1 MTSAPQAHQAE
12 QLRRSSKQDNE
23 EVEDDDNNETSN
35 DDDDEAVGFFAD
47 SLSSLFDV
55 HTPSRGTPGSTLT
68 YEHALL
74 PALGASRSAI
84 TFHLPNHD
92 GSNTQ
97 LFAHYQWDAGW
108 ELANEMVLSCQDG
121 NSQKMQAEV
130 PVDRWADVRNM
141 SCVELGAGTGLPSL
155 VAARVGAKQVVVT
168 DYPDPGILRTLEKN
182 VALQQRRG
190 DCGNGGEMS
199 PEISV
204 AGLEW
209 GNEKQGSQV
218 SR

>member
-1 MTSAPQAHQAE
+1 MTSASGAHQAG
-12 QLRRSSKQDNE
+12 QSRRNSKEDNSDE
-23 EVEDDDNNETSN
+23 EDNDNNTSHN
-35 DDDDEAVGFFAD
+35 DDDQAIGFFAD
-47 SLSSLFDV
+47 SLLSLFDV

-108 ELANEMVLSCQDG
+108 ELANEMVLSCQAG
-121 NSQKMQAEV
+121 HAGVQT
-130 PVDRWADVRNM
+130 DRWADVRNM

-155 VAARVGAKQVVVT
+155 VAAKVGAGQVVVT

-182 VALQQRRG
+182 VALQKGRG

-209 GNEKQGSQV
+209 GNETQGLHV

>member
-1 MTSAPQAHQAE
+1 MTSASGAHQAG
-12 QLRRSSKQDNE
+12 QSRRNSKEDNSDE
-23 EVEDDDNNETSN
+23 EDNDNNTSNN
-35 DDDDEAVGFFAD
+35 DDDQAVGFFAD

-68 YEHALL
+68 YEHPLL
-74 PALGASRSAI
+74 PALGASSTAI

-155 VAARVGAKQVVVT
+155 VAARVGARQVVVT

-182 VALQQRRG
+182 VALQKRSG
-190 DCGNGGEMS
+190 DCSGGGMS

-209 GNEKQGSQV
+209 GNETQGLHV